1 MCLRRYGIGL
11 KSILVWCLVLL
22 ACCSHTCWADVVL
35 TDEEATAL
43 ETSLRTAKKELNE
56 QASRIENLESN
67 LSEAEKQL
75 TEAKKSQAELQTTI
89 DEQRNR
95 LTTLSTSLKKQER
108 EQKMQKFWTGVKIVG
123 AFVLGGAVGYTVG
136 NL

>member
-1 MCLRRYGIGL
+1 MCSKKYGTGL

-22 ACCSHTCWADVVL
+22 VFCSHTCLADVVL

-56 QASRIENLESN
+56 QASRISELENS
-67 LSEAEKQL
+67 L

-89 DEQRNR
+89 NEQQNK
-95 LTTLSTSLKKQER
+95 LTTLSTSLKKQEK